1 MTRGLDT
8 GGQRCLRGILTLC
21 VVVSITSV
29 CFYLYTRQVN
39 SLPTFYMINQ
49 ESSGKETEQVE
60 FISRN
65 YSSTSNRTYV
75 NKTKSDSSAGQQPA
89 KSDKET
95 NNSESPTNQVKLTK
109 PQIKPSVL
117 SSVIQINSTH
127 VNGKLLENVD
137 VRWDKNIYFSIKTT
151 TKYFKDRLPAL
162 IPTWFQVVNK
172 NMLTVVS
179 EKSDVGTAMADVM
192 KEAGLNLK
200 LTDCDKGHTKMGLC
214 CKTGAEFGAYYKTLE
229 KYKSEMKSFQWYCH
243 FDDDMYVNV
252 PELSNLLQ
260 QYDPG
265 KPYYIGSTDDLKYIH
280 TVTSAAIKKLKEAN
294 IPLLNKNYQLC
305 SGAAY
310 CISHPLMMELKQF
323 FNGPKAFTRMCTILE
338 TVDDF
343 TVGQAIVSLLGHHR
357 NLTTSIKTQQT
368 LHLENKTAKEISKFV
383 CVAPNC
389 TKKQLESYAK
399 SIHMSLSEDPTR
411 FLAYHCLLYP
421 TVSWCHK

>member
-172 NMLTVVS
+172 NMVS
-179 EKSDVGTAMADVM
+179 TL
-192 KEAGLNLK
+192 LNL
-200 LTDCDKGHTKMGLC
+200 HASLC
-214 CKTGAEFGAYYKTLE
+214 ECTTLV
-229 KYKSEMKSFQWYCH
+229 MILQ
-243 FDDDMYVNV
+243 DPAGVLQV
-252 PELSNLLQ
+252 PARNDRILLQ
-260 QYDPG
+260 
-265 KPYYIGSTDDLKYIH
+265 DL
-280 TVTSAAIKKLKEAN
+280 A
-294 IPLLNKNYQLC
+294 
-305 SGAAY
+305 
-310 CISHPLMMELKQF
+310 
-323 FNGPKAFTRMCTILE
+323 
-338 TVDDF
+338 
-343 TVGQAIVSLLGHHR
+343 
-357 NLTTSIKTQQT
+357 
-368 LHLENKTAKEISKFV
+368 
-383 CVAPNC
+383 
-389 TKKQLESYAK
+389 
-399 SIHMSLSEDPTR
+399 
-411 FLAYHCLLYP
+411 
-421 TVSWCHK
+421 